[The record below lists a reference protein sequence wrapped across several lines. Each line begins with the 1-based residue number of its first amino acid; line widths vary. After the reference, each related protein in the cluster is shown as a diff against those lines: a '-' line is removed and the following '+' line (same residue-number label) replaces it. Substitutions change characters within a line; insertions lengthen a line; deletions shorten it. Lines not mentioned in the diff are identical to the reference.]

1 MVHLAPNVFLLYAP
15 SVDQVFRSVA
25 ETETPAVLDM
35 MGNEFFRQFARLS
48 A

>member
-1 MVHLAPNVFLLYAP
+1 MVHLAPNVLLLYAP
-15 SVDQVFRSVA
+15 SVDQVFRTVG